1 VTLTAA
7 EWAEVEALERFVASR
22 RSAPERYCPHKPSE
36 RQRAFIDVQAREA
49 LYGGAAGGGKS
60 DALLMAA
67 LEHVDV
73 PGYAAL
79 LLRRTYA
86 DLKLPGALMDRARE
100 WLQGTDATW
109 SADSNTWHF
118 PGGGSLTFG
127 YLDNDNDVF
136 RYQSAEFQF
145 TGYDELTQFT
155 ARQYTYLL
163 SRLRKPSE
171 GALSLVPL
179 RARGAT
185 NPGGVGHRW
194 VMERFGLKRDGTQV
208 PGHHRPFVP
217 ALLRDNAHVD
227 AAAYGEMLAEL
238 DSTTRDQL
246 ERGLWI
252 ADGQGRIYPLDP
264 ERHYVDELPQR
275 NDWHR
280 SLAVD
285 LGSSESTPTTAF
297 CVVYWHEHDE
307 TTYVPRSYKLPAL
320 DVTGCADEIR
330 ALASDWGP
338 FEMVIVDPGGLGGGY
353 IREFRAR
360 HHLAIV
366 EAEKRNKLAYRKLL
380 RGAIERDRVL
390 LVRGQ
395 CDELEAECDGLMWNE
410 AGTDA
415 ARGLADHCSDA
426 LLYGW
431 RLSRAHYSRA
441 PAPRPAPGSREA
453 DEAEAAQIQQRE
465 RERRQQRDE
474 EPGWESW

>member
-7 EWAEVEALERFVASR
+7 EWAEVEALER
-22 RSAPERYCPHKPSE
+22 YCPHTPYAK
-36 RQRAFIDVQAREA
+36 QRAFLKIDALEA
-49 LYGGAAGGGKS
+49 LYGGQAAGGKS
-60 DALLMAA
+60 DAVLMAA
-67 LEHVDV
+67 LEYVDV

-86 DLKLPGALMDRARE
+86 DLALAGALMDRARE
-100 WLQGTDATW
+100 WFAATDAVW
-109 SADSNTWHF
+109 SAEAKTWRF
-118 PGGGSLTFG
+118 PGGGSITFG
-127 YLDNDNDVF
+127 YLDNDADRF
-136 RYQSAEFQF
+136 RYQGAEFQYLGF
-145 TGYDELTQFT
+145 DELTQFT
-155 ARQYTYLL
+155 AKQYTYLL
-163 SRLRKPSE
+163 SRLRGPSE
-171 GALSLVPL
+171 GRLSHVPL
-179 RARGAT
+179 RVRAAT

-194 VMERFGLKRDGTQV
+194 VMERFGLRRDGSQA

-217 ALLRDNAHVD
+217 ASIADNKHIDQD
-227 AAAYGEMLAEL
+227 AYRRSLAEL

-297 CVVYWHEHDE
+297 AVIYWHEHDE

-453 DEAEAAQIQQRE
+453 DEAEAAQIRQRE
-465 RERRQQRDE
+465 IERRAARDE
-474 EPGWESW
+474 EPDWERW